1 MYASPR
7 PPPGPP
13 PTGSIPPFLFRL
25 PSSLVLDAA
34 FTTVVQSILT
44 WFPLLY
50 LVNRSLSAGEVAP
63 LGSLGGEPRSAAVR
77 WFVML
82 DHYDGA
88 RGSRVCCGAGG
99 KGAGGFVRAVVFAL
113 AGLGRAMVVAVAG
126 YAALI
131 WVAIPIVMA
140 VGTPFEGDWVLLG
153 RWDGAVFKMV
163 WGAVLGAVIAPGIAW
178 MWMVRAGWIVR
189 RHMGA

>member
-1 MYASPR
+1 
-7 PPPGPP
+7 
-13 PTGSIPPFLFRL
+13 
-25 PSSLVLDAA
+25 
-34 FTTVVQSILT
+34 
-44 WFPLLY
+44 
-50 LVNRSLSAGEVAP
+50 
-63 LGSLGGEPRSAAVR
+63 
-77 WFVML
+77 
-82 DHYDGA
+82 
-88 RGSRVCCGAGG
+88 
-99 KGAGGFVRAVVFAL
+99 
-113 AGLGRAMVVAVAG
+113 MVVAVAG